1 MTTLLIVIAIFA
13 AIISIIAATIGVHKN
28 SKKKYF
34 EREFWCKNCE
44 QTAIRKFPAGT
55 TIIQACLAGD
65 GTSYKILP
73 GKPGH
78 IELRCE
84 LCEVGALF

>member
-1 MTTLLIVIAIFA
+1 MTMKVFGIQ
-13 AIISIIAATIGVHKN
+13 IGHETQE
-28 SKKKYF
+28 SAEETKKYF